1 VERTKGDNTMLNKKL
16 LENGV
21 VNAVTIDELDAQFGG
36 MSKRDC
42 NLMKA
47 CCAGQ
52 AVTYAIHSLLNRLGG
67 DSSDPAGCNDIVR
80 KYCK

>member
-1 VERTKGDNTMLNKKL
+1 MLNKKL

-52 AVTYAIHSLLNRLGG
+52 AVTYAIHSLL
-67 DSSDPAGCNDIVR
+67 
-80 KYCK
+80 